1 VPIILRVML
10 KTIRMNHYRTF
21 RCAAAAVGML
31 LGLTAAGCGKSQK
44 TIVVG
49 SMSSTEQVVLGEI
62 VAQHLEH
69 RLGRKVER
77 RLDLGGNT
85 LAYQAFQSGEISLY
99 AEDSG
104 TIVTQILKEQ
114 PGADASLI
122 FARAQGEMKRT
133 AQAELLN
140 PLGLDNS
147 FVVVIRADDPRAAKV
162 STLSD
167 AAAVKDGWI
176 LGATA
181 EFQQLGD
188 GMPMLTQYKLT
199 MKAAPRS
206 MDGGQLFKALED
218 GMVTMIVAHATD
230 GALTQRNWKVLGDD
244 QHVFVA
250 KQASLLV
257 QGSILAAQPDVR
269 PVLDELS
276 GKITT
281 EKMRELDAQVD
292 LGHLQPKDVAAAFLA
307 QSGL

>member
-1 VPIILRVML
+1 ML
-10 KTIRMNHYRTF
+10 KTIRMNRYRAFT
-21 RCAAAAVGML
+21 CAAAAVGML
-31 LGLTAAGCGKSQK
+31 LGLAEVGCGKSQK

-69 RLGRKVER
+69 RLGRKVDR
-77 RLDLGGNT
+77 RLDLGGST

-99 AEDSG
+99 AEDAG

-114 PGADASLI
+114 PGADASLV

-162 STLSD
+162 STLSE

-176 LGATA
+176 LGITR
-181 EFQQLGD
+181 EFQQLSD
-188 GMPMLTQYKLT
+188 GMPMLTLYKLP
-199 MKAAPRS
+199 MKAAPLS
-206 MDGGQLFKALED
+206 MDGGQLFKALTD
-218 GMVTMIVAHATD
+218 GMVTMIVEHATD
-230 GALTQRNWKVLGDD
+230 GALTQKTWKVLSDD
-244 QHVFVA
+244 QHVFVP
-250 KQASLLV
+250 KQVSLLV
-257 QGSILAAQPDVR
+257 QGSMLVAQPDVR
-269 PVLDELS
+269 PVLEELS

-292 LGHLQPKDVAAAFLA
+292 LAQQQPKDVAAAFLA

>member
-1 VPIILRVML
+1 ML
-10 KTIRMNHYRTF
+10 KTIRMNQYREF
-21 RCAAAAVGML
+21 RCAAAGLTIL
-31 LGLTAAGCGKSQK
+31 LGLAAGCGKSPK

-69 RLGRKVER
+69 RLGRKVDR
-77 RLDLGGNT
+77 RLDLGGTT
-85 LAYQAFQSGEISLY
+85 LTYQAFQSGEISLY

-147 FVVVIRADDPRAAKV
+147 FVVVIRADDPRAAKI
-162 STLSD
+162 STLSE
-167 AAAVKDGWI
+167 AAAVQDGWI

-181 EFQQLGD
+181 EFQQLSD
-188 GMPMLTQYKLT
+188 GMPMLTQYKLP

-206 MDGGQLFKALED
+206 MDGGQLFKALQD
-218 GMVTMIVAHATD
+218 GAVTMIVVHATD
-230 GALTQRNWKVLGDD
+230 GALTQKTWKVLSDD
-244 QHVFVA
+244 QHVFVPM
-250 KQASLLV
+250 QASLLI
-257 QGSILAAQPDVR
+257 QASILAAQPDVR
-269 PVLDELS
+269 PALEELS

-281 EKMRELDAQVD
+281 AKMRELDAQVD
-292 LGHLQPKDVAAAFLA
+292 LAQQQAKDVAAGFLT
-307 QSGL
+307 QNGL

>member
-1 VPIILRVML
+1 ML
-10 KTIRMNHYRTF
+10 KTIRMNRF
-21 RCAAAAVGML
+21 RAFTCAAAALAMFA
-31 LGLTAAGCGKSQK
+31 GLAAVGCGKSQK

-69 RLGRKVER
+69 RLGRKVDR
-77 RLDLGGNT
+77 RLELGATT
-85 LAYQAFQSGEISLY
+85 LAYQAFQSGQISLY
-99 AEDSG
+99 AEYAGS
-104 TIVTQILKEQ
+104 IVTQILKEQ

-133 AQAELLN
+133 TQAELLN

-162 STLSD
+162 STLSE

-181 EFQQLGD
+181 EFQQLDD
-188 GMPMLTQYKLT
+188 GMPSLTQYKLP

-206 MDGGQLFKALED
+206 MDGGLLFKALEE

-230 GALTQRNWKVLGDD
+230 GALTQKTWKMLSDD
-244 QHVFVA
+244 RHVFVP

-257 QGSILAAQPDVR
+257 QGSMLAAQPDVR
-269 PVLDELS
+269 PALEELS
-276 GKITT
+276 GKIAT

-292 LGHLQPKDVAAAFLA
+292 LDHRQPKDVAAAFLA

>member
-1 VPIILRVML
+1 M
-10 KTIRMNHYRTF
+10 TIHRLIN
-21 RCAAAAVGML
+21 CVAAALALSWGLAAV
-31 LGLTAAGCGKSQK
+31 GCGKSQK

-69 RLGRKVER
+69 KLGRKVER
-77 RLDLGGNT
+77 RLDLGGTT
-85 LAYQAFQSGEISLY
+85 LAYQSFQSGEISLY
-99 AEDSG
+99 AEDAG

-114 PGADASLI
+114 PGEDASLI

-147 FVVVIRADDPRAAKV
+147 YVVVIRADDPRAGKV
-162 STLSD
+162 STLSE

-181 EFQQLGD
+181 EFQQLSD
-188 GMPMLTQYKLT
+188 GMPMLTEYKLPMT
-199 MKAAPRS
+199 AAPRS
-206 MDGGQLFKALED
+206 MDAGALFKALSD
-218 GMVTMIVAHATD
+218 GTVTMIVARATD
-230 GALTQRNWKVLGDD
+230 GALTQSNWKVLSDD
-244 QHVFVA
+244 RHLFVP
-250 KQASLLV
+250 KRASLLV
-257 QGSILAAQPDVR
+257 EGSILMAQPDVR

-276 GKITT
+276 GKISTA
-281 EKMRELDAQVD
+281 KMRELDAQVD
-292 LGHLQPKDVAAAFLA
+292 LGHQQAKDVAAAFLA

>member
-1 VPIILRVML
+1 MIRYGRV
-10 KTIRMNHYRTF
+10 TRYRVYTYAATA
-21 RCAAAAVGML
+21 CALL
-31 LGLTAAGCGKSQK
+31 LGLAAVGCGKSQK

-69 RLGRKVER
+69 RLGRKVDR
-77 RLDLGGNT
+77 RLDLGGTT
-85 LAYQAFQSGEISLY
+85 LAYQAFQSGEITLY

-147 FVVVIRADDPRAAKV
+147 FVVVIRADDPRAGKV
-162 STLSD
+162 STLSE
-167 AAAVKDGWI
+167 AAAVSDGWI
-176 LGATA
+176 LGTTR
-181 EFQQLGD
+181 EFQQLSD
-188 GMPMLTQYKLT
+188 GMPNLTQYKLP
-199 MKAAPRS
+199 MKVAPRS
-206 MDGGQLFKALED
+206 LEGGQLFKALED

-230 GALTQRNWKVLGDD
+230 GALMQKTWKVLSDD
-244 QHVFVA
+244 RHVFVP

-257 QGSILAAQPDVR
+257 QGSMLMAQPDVR
-269 PVLDELS
+269 PALDELS
-276 GKITT
+276 ARITT

-292 LGHLQPKDVAAAFLA
+292 LGHLQPRDVAAAFLA

>member
-1 VPIILRVML
+1 ML
-10 KTIRMNHYRTF
+10 KTIRMNRYQAFT
-21 RCAAAAVGML
+21 CAAAAVGML
-31 LGLTAAGCGKSQK
+31 LGLGAVSCGKSQK

-69 RLGRKVER
+69 RLGRKVDR
-77 RLDLGGNT
+77 RLDLGGST

-99 AEDSG
+99 AEDPG

-114 PGADASLI
+114 PGVDASLL

-162 STLSD
+162 STLSE

-176 LGATA
+176 LAVTR
-181 EFQQLGD
+181 EFQQLSD
-188 GMPMLTQYKLT
+188 GMPMLTQYKVP
-199 MKAAPRS
+199 MKVAPLS
-206 MDGGQLFKALED
+206 MDGGQLFKALAD

-230 GALTQRNWKVLGDD
+230 GALTQKTWKVLSDD
-244 QHVFVA
+244 QHVFVP
-250 KQASLLV
+250 KQVSLLV
-257 QGSILAAQPDVR
+257 QGSMLVAQPDVR
-269 PVLDELS
+269 PVLEELS

-281 EKMRELDAQVD
+281 AKMRALDAQVD
-292 LGHLQPKDVAAAFLA
+292 LAQQQPKDVAAAFLA

>member
-1 VPIILRVML
+1 
-10 KTIRMNHYRTF
+10 MNWV
-21 RCAAAAVGML
+21 AAALALSWALAAV
-31 LGLTAAGCGKSQK
+31 GCGKSQK

-69 RLGRKVER
+69 KLGRKVER
-77 RLDLGGNT
+77 RLDLGGTT
-85 LAYQAFQSGEISLY
+85 LAYQSFQSGEISLY
-99 AEDSG
+99 AEDAG

-114 PGADASLI
+114 PGEDASLI

-147 FVVVIRADDPRAAKV
+147 YVVVIRADDPRAGKV
-162 STLSD
+162 STLSE

-181 EFQQLGD
+181 EFQQLSD
-188 GMPMLTQYKLT
+188 GMPMLTEYKLPMT
-199 MKAAPRS
+199 AAPRS
-206 MDGGQLFKALED
+206 MDAGALFKSLSD
-218 GMVTMIVAHATD
+218 GTVTMIVARATD
-230 GALTQRNWKVLGDD
+230 GALTQSNWKVLSDD
-244 QHVFVA
+244 RHLFVP
-250 KQASLLV
+250 KRASLLV
-257 QGSILAAQPDVR
+257 EGSILMAQPDVR

-276 GKITT
+276 GKISTA
-281 EKMRELDAQVD
+281 KMRELDAQVD
-292 LGHLQPKDVAAAFLA
+292 LGHQQAKDVAAAFLA

>member
-1 VPIILRVML
+1 ML
-10 KTIRMNHYRTF
+10 KTIRMNRYRVFTW
-21 RCAAAAVGML
+21 AAEALALTWRLAAVG
-31 LGLTAAGCGKSQK
+31 CGKTQK

-69 RLGRKVER
+69 RLGRKVDR
-77 RLDLGGNT
+77 RLDLGGTT

-99 AEDSG
+99 AEYAGS
-104 TIVTQILKEQ
+104 IVTQILKEQ
-114 PGADASLI
+114 AGEAASLI

-140 PLGLDNS
+140 PLGPDNS
-147 FVVVIRADDPRAAKV
+147 FVVVIRADDPRAGKV
-162 STLSD
+162 STLSE

-176 LGATA
+176 LGTTA
-181 EFQQLGD
+181 EFQQLSD
-188 GMPMLTQYKLT
+188 GMPNLTEYKLP
-199 MKAAPRS
+199 MKVAPRS
-206 MDGGQLFKALED
+206 MDGGMLYKALQD
-218 GMVTMIVAHATD
+218 GMVTMIVARATD
-230 GALTQRNWKVLGDD
+230 GVLTEKTWKVLSDD
-244 QHVFVA
+244 RHVFIA

-257 QGSILAAQPDVR
+257 QGSMLMAQPDVR

-281 EKMRELDAQVD
+281 AKMRELDAQVD
-292 LGHLQPKDVAAAFLA
+292 LGHQQPKDVAAAFLA

>member
-1 VPIILRVML
+1 ML
-10 KTIRMNHYRTF
+10 ETIRMNRYLAF
-21 RCAAAAVGML
+21 KCAAAAL
-31 LGLTAAGCGKSQK
+31 ALSWGLAAVGCGKSQK

-77 RLDLGGNT
+77 RLELGGTT

-99 AEDSG
+99 AEYAGSL
-104 TIVTQILKEQ
+104 VTQVLKEQ
-114 PGADASLI
+114 PAADASLI

-140 PLGLDNS
+140 PLGFDNS
-147 FVVVIRADDPRAAKV
+147 FVVVIRADDPRAGKV
-162 STLSD
+162 STLSE

-181 EFQQLGD
+181 EFQQLGE
-188 GMPMLTQYKLT
+188 GMPSLTQYKLP

-206 MDGGQLFKALED
+206 MDGGLLYKALQD

-230 GALTQRNWKVLGDD
+230 GALTQKTWKVLSDD
-244 QHVFVA
+244 RHVFVP

-257 QGSILAAQPDVR
+257 QGSMLMAQPDVR
-269 PVLDELS
+269 PVLDQLS

-292 LGHLQPKDVAAAFLA
+292 LGHMQPKNVAAAFLM

>member
-1 VPIILRVML
+1 MPIIRRAML
-10 KTIRMNHYRTF
+10 KTIRMNRYRAAT
-21 RCAAAAVGML
+21 CIAAALAML
-31 LGLTAAGCGKSQK
+31 LGLGAAGCGKSQK

-77 RLDLGGNT
+77 RLELGGTT
-85 LAYQAFQSGEISLY
+85 LAYQSFQSNEISLY
-99 AEDSG
+99 AEYAGS
-104 TIVTQILKEQ
+104 IVTEILKEQ

-162 STLSD
+162 ATLSE
-167 AAAVKDGWI
+167 AAAVSDGWI

-188 GMPMLTQYKLT
+188 GMPNLTQYKLP

-206 MDGGQLFKALED
+206 MDSAALYKALED
-218 GMVTMIVAHATD
+218 GMVTMIVARATD
-230 GALTQRNWKVLGDD
+230 GALTQKNWKALSDD
-244 QHVFVA
+244 RHLFVP
-250 KQASLLV
+250 KQAALLV
-257 QGSILAAQPDVR
+257 QGSVLLAQPDVR

-276 GKITT
+276 GKIST
-281 EKMRELDAQVD
+281 EKMRELDGQVD
-292 LGHLQPKDVAAAFLA
+292 LGRQQPKDVAAGFLA
-307 QSGL
+307 QNGL

>member
-1 VPIILRVML
+1 VPIIVRVML
-10 KTIRMNHYRTF
+10 NTIRMNPYGAFTF
-21 RCAAAAVGML
+21 AAAALGML
-31 LGLTAAGCGKSQK
+31 LGLGAAGCGKSQK

-77 RLDLGGNT
+77 RLDLGGST
-85 LAYQAFQSGEISLY
+85 LGYQAFQSGEISLY
-99 AEDSG
+99 AEDAG

-114 PGADASLI
+114 PGDDASLI

-147 FVVVIRADDPRAAKV
+147 FVAVIRADDPRAAKV

-167 AAAVKDGWI
+167 AAEVKDGWI
-176 LGATA
+176 LGTTA
-181 EFQQLGD
+181 DFQQLAD
-188 GMPMLTQYKLT
+188 GMPMLRQYKLP
-199 MKAAPRS
+199 MKASPRS
-206 MDGGQLFKALED
+206 MDGGQLFKALEG

-230 GALTQRNWKVLGDD
+230 GALTDKTWKVLSDD
-244 QHVFVA
+244 RHVFVP

-257 QGSILAAQPDVR
+257 VWSILAAQPEVR

-281 EKMRELDAQVD
+281 AKMRELDAQVD
-292 LGHLQPKDVAAAFLA
+292 VGGQQPKDVAAAFLT
-307 QSGL
+307 QGGL

>member
-1 VPIILRVML
+1 M
-10 KTIRMNHYRTF
+10 
-21 RCAAAAVGML
+21 
-31 LGLTAAGCGKSQK
+31 
-44 TIVVG
+44 
-49 SMSSTEQVVLGEI
+49 
-62 VAQHLEH
+62 
-69 RLGRKVER
+69 
-77 RLDLGGNT
+77 
-85 LAYQAFQSGEISLY
+85 AYQAFQSGEISLY
-99 AEDSG
+99 AADAG

-114 PGADASLI
+114 PGDDASLI

-162 STLSD
+162 STLSE
-167 AAAVKDGWI
+167 AAAVQDGWI

-181 EFQQLGD
+181 EFQQLND
-188 GMPMLTQYKLT
+188 GMPMLTQYKLP

-206 MDGGQLFKALED
+206 MDGGRLFKALED
-218 GMVTMIVAHATD
+218 GMLTMIVAHATD
-230 GALTQRNWKVLGDD
+230 GPLTQKNWKVLSDD
-244 QHVFVA
+244 RHVFVP

-257 QGSILAAQPDVR
+257 QGSMLMAQPDVR

-292 LGHLQPKDVAAAFLA
+292 LGQQQPKDVAAAFLA

>member
-1 VPIILRVML
+1 MTR
-10 KTIRMNHYRTF
+10 YRAFT
-21 RCAAAAVGML
+21 CAAAAL
-31 LGLTAAGCGKSQK
+31 ALSLGLAAVGCGKSPK

-69 RLGRKVER
+69 RLGRKVDR
-77 RLDLGGNT
+77 RLDLGGTT
-85 LAYQAFQSGEISLY
+85 LAYQAFQSGQISLY
-99 AEDSG
+99 AEYAGS
-104 TIVTQILKEQ
+104 IVTQILKEQ

-140 PLGLDNS
+140 PLGLDNC
-147 FVVVIRADDPRAAKV
+147 FVVVIRADDPRADKV
-162 STLSD
+162 STLSE

-181 EFQQLGD
+181 EFQQLDD
-188 GMPMLTQYKLT
+188 GMPSLTQYKLP

-206 MDGGQLFKALED
+206 MDGGLLFTALQD
-218 GMVTMIVAHATD
+218 GMVTMIVAHATE
-230 GALTQRNWKVLGDD
+230 GALTQKTWKVLSDD
-244 QHVFVA
+244 RHVFVP

-257 QGSILAAQPDVR
+257 QASMLLAQPDVR
-269 PVLDELS
+269 PALDELS
-276 GKITT
+276 GKIIT
-281 EKMRELDAQVD
+281 EKIRELDAQVD

>member
-1 VPIILRVML
+1 ML
-10 KTIRMNHYRTF
+10 KTIRMNRYQAFT
-21 RCAAAAVGML
+21 CAAAGLAML
-31 LGLTAAGCGKSQK
+31 LGLAAAGCGKSQK

-69 RLGRKVER
+69 RLGRKVAR
-77 RLDLGGNT
+77 RLDLGGST

-114 PGADASLI
+114 PGADASLV

-147 FVVVIRADDPRAAKV
+147 FVVVIRANDPRAAKV
-162 STLSD
+162 STLSE
-167 AAAVKDGWI
+167 AAAVQEGWI
-176 LGATA
+176 LGATR
-181 EFQQLGD
+181 EFQQLSD
-188 GMPMLTQYKLT
+188 GMPMLTQYKLP

-218 GMVTMIVAHATD
+218 GTVTMIVAHATD
-230 GALTQRNWKVLGDD
+230 GALTQKNWKVLSDD
-244 QHVFVA
+244 RHVFVP

-257 QGSILAAQPDVR
+257 QGSMLVAQPDVR

-292 LGHLQPKDVAAAFLA
+292 LGQQQPKDVAAAFLT

>member
-1 VPIILRVML
+1 
-10 KTIRMNHYRTF
+10 
-21 RCAAAAVGML
+21 ML
-31 LGLTAAGCGKSQK
+31 LGLAAVGCGKSQK

-69 RLGRKVER
+69 RLGRKVDR
-77 RLDLGGNT
+77 RLDLGGST

-99 AEDSG
+99 AEYAGS
-104 TIVTQILKEQ
+104 IVTQVLKEQ
-114 PGADASLI
+114 PGADASLV

-162 STLSD
+162 STLSE
-167 AAAVKDGWI
+167 AAAVKDGWM

-181 EFQQLGD
+181 EFQQLSD
-188 GMPMLTQYKLT
+188 GMPMLTQYKLP

-206 MDGGQLFKALED
+206 TDGGQLFKALEG

-230 GALTQRNWKVLGDD
+230 GALTQKTWKVLSDD
-244 QHVFVA
+244 QHVFVPR
-250 KQASLLV
+250 QASLLV
-257 QGSILAAQPDVR
+257 QGSILMAQPDVR

-292 LGHLQPKDVAAAFLA
+292 LQQQQPKDVAAAFLR

>member
-1 VPIILRVML
+1 
-10 KTIRMNHYRTF
+10 MNRYRAF
-21 RCAAAAVGML
+21 RCAAAACGML
-31 LGLTAAGCGKSQK
+31 LGLAAAGCGKSQK
-44 TIVVG
+44 AIVVG

-77 RLDLGGNT
+77 RLDLGGTT
-85 LAYQAFQSGEISLY
+85 LAFQAFQSGEVSLY
-99 AEDSG
+99 AEDAG

-114 PGADASLI
+114 PAADASLI

-162 STLSD
+162 STLSE
-167 AAAVKDGWI
+167 AAAVKDGWV
-176 LGATA
+176 LGTTR

-188 GMPMLTQYKLT
+188 GMPSLTEYKLP
-199 MKAAPRS
+199 MKEAPRS
-206 MDGGQLFKALED
+206 LESGQLFKALGD
-218 GMVTMIVAHATD
+218 GMVTMIVTRAAD
-230 GALTQRNWKVLGDD
+230 GALTQKDWKMLKDD
-244 QHVFVA
+244 RHVFVA
-250 KQASLLV
+250 KQAALLV
-257 QGSILAAQPDVR
+257 QGSMLMAQPDVR
-269 PVLDELS
+269 PALDELS

-281 EKMRELDAQVD
+281 EKMRELDGQVD
-292 LGHLQPKDVAAAFLA
+292 VGHRQAKDVAAAFLA

>member
-1 VPIILRVML
+1 MTR
-10 KTIRMNHYRTF
+10 YRAF
-21 RCAAAAVGML
+21 NCAAAALAMSW
-31 LGLTAAGCGKSQK
+31 GLAAVGCGKSQK

-69 RLGRKVER
+69 RLGRKVDR
-77 RLDLGGNT
+77 RLDLGGTT
-85 LAYQAFQSGEISLY
+85 LAYQAFQSGQISFY
-99 AEDSG
+99 AEYAGS
-104 TIVTQILKEQ
+104 IVTQILKEQ

-133 AQAELLN
+133 TQAELLN

-162 STLSD
+162 STLSE

-181 EFQQLGD
+181 EFQQLDD
-188 GMPMLTQYKLT
+188 GMPSLTQYKLP

-206 MDGGQLFKALED
+206 MDGGLLFKALEE

-230 GALTQRNWKVLGDD
+230 GALTQKTWKMLSDD
-244 QHVFVA
+244 RHVFVP

-257 QGSILAAQPDVR
+257 QGSMLAAQPDVR
-269 PVLDELS
+269 PALEELS
-276 GKITT
+276 GKIAT

-292 LGHLQPKDVAAAFLA
+292 LDHRQPKDVAAAFLA

>member
-1 VPIILRVML
+1 ML
-10 KTIRMNHYRTF
+10 KTIRMKQYRAFT
-21 RCAAAAVGML
+21 CAVAAVGMM
-31 LGLTAAGCGKSQK
+31 LGLAAGCGKSQK

-69 RLGRKVER
+69 RLGRKVDR
-77 RLDLGGNT
+77 RLDLGGST
-85 LAYQAFQSGEISLY
+85 LAYQAFQSAEIGLY
-99 AEDSG
+99 AEDAG

-147 FVVVIRADDPRAAKV
+147 FVVVIRGDDPRAAKA
-162 STLSD
+162 STLSE

-181 EFQQLGD
+181 EFQQLSD
-188 GMPMLTQYKLT
+188 GMPMLTQYKLP

-206 MDGGQLFKALED
+206 MDGGQLFKALAD
-218 GMVTMIVAHATD
+218 GTVTMIVAHATD
-230 GALTQRNWKVLGDD
+230 GALTQKMWKVLGDD
-244 QHVFVA
+244 QHVFVP

-257 QGSILAAQPDVR
+257 QGTILAAQADVR

-276 GKITT
+276 GKIKT

-292 LGHLQPKDVAAAFLA
+292 LGNQQPKDVAAAFLR

>member
-1 VPIILRVML
+1 MIGYGRV
-10 KTIRMNHYRTF
+10 TRHRAYT
-21 RCAAAAVGML
+21 CAAAACGLL
-31 LGLTAAGCGKSQK
+31 LGLAAVGCGKSQK

-69 RLGRKVER
+69 RLGRKVDR
-77 RLDLGGNT
+77 RLDLGGTT

-99 AEDSG
+99 AEYAGS
-104 TIVTQILKEQ
+104 IVTQILKEQ
-114 PGADASLI
+114 PAADASLI

-147 FVVVIRADDPRAAKV
+147 FVVVIRADDPRAGKV
-162 STLSD
+162 STLSE
-167 AAAVKDGWI
+167 AAAVSDGWI
-176 LGATA
+176 LGTTR

-188 GMPMLTQYKLT
+188 GMPNLTEYKLP

-206 MDGGQLFKALED
+206 LEGGQLFKALED

-230 GALTQRNWKVLGDD
+230 GALMQKTWKVLSDD
-244 QHVFVA
+244 RHVFVP

-257 QGSILAAQPDVR
+257 QGSILMAQPDVR
-269 PVLDELS
+269 PALDELS
-276 GKITT
+276 ARITT

-292 LGHLQPKDVAAAFLA
+292 LGHLQPRDVAAAFLA

>member
-1 VPIILRVML
+1 ML
-10 KTIRMNHYRTF
+10 KTNRMNQYREFT
-21 RCAAAAVGML
+21 RAAAGLAIL
-31 LGLTAAGCGKSQK
+31 LGLAAVGCGKSPK

-69 RLGRKVER
+69 RLGRKVDR
-77 RLDLGGNT
+77 RLDLGGST
-85 LAYQAFQSGEISLY
+85 LAYQAFQSGEITLY
-99 AEDSG
+99 AEDAG

-162 STLSD
+162 STLSE
-167 AAAVKDGWI
+167 AAAVQDGWI
-176 LGATA
+176 LGVTA
-181 EFQQLGD
+181 EFQQLSD
-188 GMPMLTQYKLT
+188 GMPLLTQYKLP

-206 MDGGQLFKALED
+206 MDGGQLFKALQD
-218 GMVTMIVAHATD
+218 GTVTMIVAHATD
-230 GALTQRNWKVLGDD
+230 GALTQKTWKVLSDD
-244 QHVFVA
+244 RHVFVPM
-250 KQASLLV
+250 QASLLL
-257 QGSILAAQPDVR
+257 QASILAAQPDVR

-292 LGHLQPKDVAAAFLA
+292 LSRQQPKDVAAAFLT
-307 QSGL
+307 QNGL

>member
-1 VPIILRVML
+1 MTR
-10 KTIRMNHYRTF
+10 YRAF
-21 RCAAAAVGML
+21 NCAAAALAMSW
-31 LGLTAAGCGKSQK
+31 GLAAVGCGKSQK

-69 RLGRKVER
+69 RLGRKVDR
-77 RLDLGGNT
+77 RLDLGGTT
-85 LAYQAFQSGEISLY
+85 LAYQAFQSGQISLY
-99 AEDSG
+99 AEYAGS
-104 TIVTQILKEQ
+104 IVTQILKEQ

-133 AQAELLN
+133 TQAELLN

-147 FVVVIRADDPRAAKV
+147 FVVVIRADDPRGAKV
-162 STLSD
+162 STLSE

-181 EFQQLGD
+181 EFQQLDD
-188 GMPMLTQYKLT
+188 GMPSLTQYKLP

-206 MDGGQLFKALED
+206 MDGGLLFKALEE

-230 GALTQRNWKVLGDD
+230 GVLTQKTWKMLSDD
-244 QHVFVA
+244 RHVFVP

-257 QGSILAAQPDVR
+257 QGSMLAAQPDVR
-269 PVLDELS
+269 PALEELS

-292 LGHLQPKDVAAAFLA
+292 LDHRQPKDVAAAFLA

>member
-1 VPIILRVML
+1 ML
-10 KTIRMNHYRTF
+10 KTIRMNRYRAFT
-21 RCAAAAVGML
+21 CTAAGLAML
-31 LGLTAAGCGKSQK
+31 LGLAAVGCGKSQK

-69 RLGRKVER
+69 RLGRKVDR
-77 RLDLGGNT
+77 RLDLGGST

-99 AEDSG
+99 AEDAG

-147 FVVVIRADDPRAAKV
+147 FVVAIRADDPRAAKV

-181 EFQQLGD
+181 EFQQLSD
-188 GMPMLTQYKLT
+188 GMPMLTQYKLP

-206 MDGGQLFKALED
+206 TDGGQLFKALEG

-230 GALTQRNWKVLGDD
+230 GALTQKKWKVLGDD
-244 QHVFVA
+244 QHVFVPR
-250 KQASLLV
+250 QTSLLV
-257 QGSILAAQPDVR
+257 AGTMLAAQPDVR

-292 LGHLQPKDVAAAFLA
+292 VGGQQPKDVAAAFLT
-307 QSGL
+307 QNGL

>member
-1 VPIILRVML
+1 ML
-10 KTIRMNHYRTF
+10 KTIRMNRF
-21 RCAAAAVGML
+21 RAFTCAAAALAMFA
-31 LGLTAAGCGKSQK
+31 GLAAVGCGKSQK

-69 RLGRKVER
+69 RLGRKVDR
-77 RLDLGGNT
+77 RLELGATT
-85 LAYQAFQSGEISLY
+85 LAYQAFQSGQISLY
-99 AEDSG
+99 AEYTG
-104 TIVTQILKEQ
+104 AIVTQILKEQ
-114 PGADASLI
+114 PGDDASLI

-133 AQAELLN
+133 AQAEMLN

-147 FVVVIRADDPRAAKV
+147 FVVVIRADDPRAGKV
-162 STLSD
+162 STLSE

-188 GMPMLTQYKLT
+188 GMPHLTQYKLP

-206 MDGGQLFKALED
+206 MDGGLLFKALED

-230 GALTQRNWKVLGDD
+230 GALTQKTWKVLSDD
-244 QHVFVA
+244 RHVFVA

-257 QGSILAAQPDVR
+257 QGSVLTAQPDVR
-269 PVLDELS
+269 PVLDQLS

-292 LGHLQPKDVAAAFLA
+292 LGHRQPKDVAAAFLA
-307 QSGL
+307 QNGL

>member
-1 VPIILRVML
+1 ML
-10 KTIRMNHYRTF
+10 KTIRMNQYRVFT
-21 RCAAAAVGML
+21 CATTGLAIL
-31 LGLTAAGCGKSQK
+31 LGLAAVGCGKSQK

-69 RLGRKVER
+69 RLGRKVDR

-85 LAYQAFQSGEISLY
+85 LAYQAFQSGEITLY
-99 AEDSG
+99 AEDAG

-114 PGADASLI
+114 PGDDASLI

-147 FVVVIRADDPRAAKV
+147 FVVVIRANDPRAAKV
-162 STLSD
+162 STLSE
-167 AAAVKDGWI
+167 AAAVQDGWV
-176 LGATA
+176 LGATR
-181 EFQQLGD
+181 EFQQLSD
-188 GMPMLTQYKLT
+188 GMPMLIQYKLP

-206 MDGGQLFKALED
+206 MDGGQLFKALQD
-218 GMVTMIVAHATD
+218 GTVTMIVAHATD
-230 GALTQRNWKVLGDD
+230 GALTQKTWKVLSDD
-244 QHVFVA
+244 RHVFVP
-250 KQASLLV
+250 KQESLLV
-257 QGSILAAQPDVR
+257 QGSMLVAQPDVR

-292 LGHLQPKDVAAAFLA
+292 LGQQQPKDVAAAFLT

>member
-1 VPIILRVML
+1 ML
-10 KTIRMNHYRTF
+10 DTIRMNRYRAF
-21 RCAAAAVGML
+21 KCAAAACGML
-31 LGLTAAGCGKSQK
+31 LGLAAAGCGKSQK
-44 TIVVG
+44 TVVVG

-69 RLGRKVER
+69 RLGRKVDR
-77 RLDLGGNT
+77 RLDLGGTT

-147 FVVVIRADDPRAAKV
+147 FVVVIRADDPRAGKV
-162 STLSD
+162 STLSE

-181 EFQQLGD
+181 EFQQLSD
-188 GMPMLTQYKLT
+188 GMPNLTQYKLP

-206 MDGGQLFKALED
+206 TDGGQLFKALED

-230 GALTQRNWKVLGDD
+230 GALTQKTWKVLSDD

-250 KQASLLV
+250 KQVSLLV

>member
-1 VPIILRVML
+1 MIGYGRV
-10 KTIRMNHYRTF
+10 TRYRAYTY
-21 RCAAAAVGML
+21 AAAACAML
-31 LGLTAAGCGKSQK
+31 LGLAAVGCGKSQK

-69 RLGRKVER
+69 RLGRKVDR
-77 RLDLGGNT
+77 RLDLGGTT

-99 AEDSG
+99 AEYAGS
-104 TIVTQILKEQ
+104 IVTQILKEL

-147 FVVVIRADDPRAAKV
+147 FVVVIRADDPRAGKV
-162 STLSD
+162 STLSE
-167 AAAVKDGWI
+167 AAAVSDGWI
-176 LGATA
+176 LGTTR

-188 GMPMLTQYKLT
+188 GMPNLTQYKLP

-206 MDGGQLFKALED
+206 VEGGQLFRALED

-230 GALTQRNWKVLGDD
+230 GALMQKIWKVLSDD
-244 QHVFVA
+244 RHVFVP

-257 QGSILAAQPDVR
+257 QGSILMAQPDVR
-269 PVLDELS
+269 PALDELS
-276 GKITT
+276 GRITT

-292 LGHLQPKDVAAAFLA
+292 LGHQQPRDVAAAFLA

>member
-1 VPIILRVML
+1 ML
-10 KTIRMNHYRTF
+10 KTIRMNRYRVFT
-21 RCAAAAVGML
+21 CAAAAL
-31 LGLTAAGCGKSQK
+31 ALTWGLAAVGCGKTQK

-69 RLGRKVER
+69 RLGRKVDR
-77 RLDLGGNT
+77 RLDLGGTT

-99 AEDSG
+99 AEYAGS
-104 TIVTQILKEQ
+104 IVTQILKEQ
-114 PGADASLI
+114 AGEDASLI

-140 PLGLDNS
+140 PLGPDNS
-147 FVVVIRADDPRAAKV
+147 FVVVIRADDPRAGKV
-162 STLSD
+162 STLSE

-176 LGATA
+176 LGTTA
-181 EFQQLGD
+181 EFQQLSD
-188 GMPMLTQYKLT
+188 GMPNLTEYKLP
-199 MKAAPRS
+199 MKVAPRS
-206 MDGGQLFKALED
+206 MDGGMLYKALQD
-218 GMVTMIVAHATD
+218 GMVTMIVARATE
-230 GALTQRNWKVLGDD
+230 GVLTEKTWKVLSDD
-244 QHVFVA
+244 RHVFIA

-257 QGSILAAQPDVR
+257 QGSMLMAQPDVR

-281 EKMRELDAQVD
+281 AKMRELDAQVD
-292 LGHLQPKDVAAAFLA
+292 LGHQQPKDVAAAFLA